1 MMFANISS
9 PKRNVLEFDISDIDV
24 SVINSLRRII
34 LAEIPTIALA
44 FDQLTDKN
52 PDITIHVNNSA
63 LHNEYLGHRL
73 SLLPLCFSE
82 EETENFEAD
91 NYVFKLHVKN
101 TTDAIKNVTTA
112 DFEIFDAQDHK
123 YPVAFHK
130 RIFPSNDITKEHIL
144 ITKLRPNIYNKEKGE
159 EINIEFKASKNIA
172 KLHSRWCPVSCCSFF
187 NIVDDKLAEQALQEL
202 YTKHDAKNDNDRKAI
217 KRKFDSLDRF
227 RYFKKNKYDEPCAF
241 HFKIESEC
249 ALGPQYLFDKAFDIL
264 IGKLDK
270 LQDNMGTLD
279 INKIHD
285 NQNFYEIT
293 IVDEDF
299 TLLNLLQALIYNM
312 EIRETQSQVLE
323 YIGYSQPHPLDNKMV
338 LKIKMKSNIDIRE
351 FLSGCCKKI
360 QATLREFQN
369 QWRQK

>member
-9 PKRNVLEFDISDIDV
+9 PKLNVLEFDINDIDL

-63 LHNEYLGHRL
+63 LHNEYLAHRL

-91 NYVFKLHVKN
+91 NYIFKLNVKN

-112 DFEIFDAQDHK
+112 DFEIFDAQGNK

-130 RIFPSNDITKEHIL
+130 QIFPSNDITKEHIL
-144 ITKLRPNIYNKEKGE
+144 ISKLRPNIYNKEKGE

-172 KLHSRWCPVSCCSFF
+172 KVHSRWCPVSCCSFF

-227 RYFKKNKYDEPCAF
+227 RYFKKNIYDEPCAF

-249 ALGPQYLFDKAFDIL
+249 SLTPKYLFNKAFDIL
-264 IGKLDK
+264 IGKLEK
-270 LQDNMGTLD
+270 LQDLD
-279 INKIHD
+279 IVKIHD

-293 IVDEDF
+293 ILDEDF
-299 TLLNLLQALIYNM
+299 TLLNVLQALIYNM
-312 EIRETQSQVLE
+312 EIRDNQSKFLE

-338 LKIKMKSNIDIRE
+338 LKMKMKSNIDISE
-351 FLSGCCKKI
+351 FLSGCCTKI
-360 QATLREFQN
+360 QATLKEIKSLWQ
-369 QWRQK
+369 QI